1 MKEILQDGKEDI
13 ATCRE
18 RQKKCQE
25 WGTNGHKHNHKT
37 KKKKK
42 LPGVGFE
49 PTHSKILDYLYVML
63 ENVFP

>member
-37 KKKKK
+37 KIKKDTILKGY
-42 LPGVGFE
+42 LPGVGF
-49 PTHSKILDYLYVML
+49 
-63 ENVFP
+63 